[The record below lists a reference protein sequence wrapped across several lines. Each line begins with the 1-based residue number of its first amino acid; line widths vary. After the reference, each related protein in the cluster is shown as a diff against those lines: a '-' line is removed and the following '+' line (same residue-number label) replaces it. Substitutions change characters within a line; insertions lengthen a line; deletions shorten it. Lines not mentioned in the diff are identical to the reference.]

1 MNAQYIPGGT
11 HKIQIWKKD
20 TGFQALADIYS
31 YATDVTYPG
40 LNSPTSTAGFHV
52 SQATGGSN
60 TYPLNI
66 HLYAF
71 ETRLNSSDNDTDTYT
86 KIMTDN
92 VNAVWST
99 GPWRSSLLRNGELL
113 QRMFQW
119 TDMPTWDGTYVKW
132 PDKIILGGIGPNR
145 HALIEGCAWVGMPGL
160 DQDSNAVIT
169 RSISTTNSSS
179 ATTNASGIPLLA
191 GQSLWVGIKPG
202 TRYQD
207 LRQYL
212 FIVDNFGNK
221 QTDVPE
227 WAVLICYRPVEGL
240 GQYIVMGNGQEV
252 YVADAVDNN
261 CWGVFGGTTT
271 ENAGNYT
278 NMGSPASFSFTKLRT
293 NTRLEIDMSGTF
305 QTSVTSTGGQ
315 FGVRINSVDYD
326 VARLAPTVAA
336 ATAHLTYSGKRV
348 ISRTTVPAGTYTI
361 QGRMKRLAG
370 AGTITTDADD
380 NVSIAAREIA

>member
-1 MNAQYIPGGT
+1 
-11 HKIQIWKKD
+11 
-20 TGFQALADIYS
+20 
-31 YATDVTYPG
+31 
-40 LNSPTSTAGFHV
+40 
-52 SQATGGSN
+52 
-60 TYPLNI
+60 
-66 HLYAF
+66 
-71 ETRLNSSDNDTDTYT
+71 
-86 KIMTDN
+86 
-92 VNAVWST
+92 
-99 GPWRSSLLRNGELL
+99 
-113 QRMFQW
+113 
-119 TDMPTWDGTYVKW
+119 
-132 PDKIILGGIGPNR
+132 
-145 HALIEGCAWVGMPGL
+145 
-160 DQDSNAVIT
+160 
-169 RSISTTNSSS
+169 
-179 ATTNASGIPLLA
+179 
-191 GQSLWVGIKPG
+191 
-202 TRYQD
+202 
-207 LRQYL
+207 
-212 FIVDNFGNK
+212 
-221 QTDVPE
+221 
-227 WAVLICYRPVEGL
+227 
-240 GQYIVMGNGQEV
+240 MGNGQEV